1 MKKILIVVCS
11 LWFSVTFSQKTDT
24 ILSLEE
30 YLGYVKKYH
39 PIVKQARLITTEGE
53 AKLLKSRGAFDPKLE
68 VDFVN
73 KKFKNTDYY
82 DKLNATFKI
91 PTWYG
96 IELKAN
102 YENNEGVYL
111 NPEYN
116 TPEDG
121 LYSAG
126 VSVSLAKGLL
136 TNKRMATLKQA
147 KLYTEQAEAKQKMVI
162 SDFLYNASESYF
174 NWLKNYKAVVA
185 YKSYLANADTRLQNV
200 KKSYRAG
207 DKPAID
213 TLEAGINY
221 KNRLLDLEKA
231 KIGYL
236 KSTLEVSNFLWLQN
250 NVPLEIKDNITPD
263 INTIATIDAVLNSSL
278 LNDTADNLIE
288 NHPKLRALEI
298 KKNILTIDK
307 RYKTNNLLPKIDLQ
321 YNFLS
326 ADYENLN
333 SFNTANYKTG
343 LAISFPLFLRKER
356 ADLKLAKVKLQD
368 VDFDIMA
375 TKVSL
380 KNKINS
386 SLQEIESYQIQHS
399 ILKSLVIDY
408 TRLVTAE
415 ERMFN
420 LGEGSLFLVNYREV
434 KLIESQ
440 LKEIDTEYKLFNS
453 KYKFLNIISSLE

>member
-1 MKKILIVVCS
+1 M
-11 LWFSVTFSQKTDT
+11 
-24 ILSLEE
+24 
-30 YLGYVKKYH
+30 
-39 PIVKQARLITTEGE
+39 
-53 AKLLKSRGAFDPKLE
+53 
-68 VDFVN
+68 
-73 KKFKNTDYY
+73 
-82 DKLNATFKI
+82 
-91 PTWYG
+91 
-96 IELKAN
+96 
-102 YENNEGVYL
+102 
-111 NPEYN
+111 
-116 TPEDG
+116 
-121 LYSAG
+121 
-126 VSVSLAKGLL
+126 
-136 TNKRMATLKQA
+136 
-147 KLYTEQAEAKQKMVI
+147 
-162 SDFLYNASESYF
+162 
-174 NWLKNYKAVVA
+174 
-185 YKSYLANADTRLQNV
+185 
-200 KKSYRAG
+200 
-207 DKPAID
+207 
-213 TLEAGINY
+213 
-221 KNRLLDLEKA
+221 
-231 KIGYL
+231 
-236 KSTLEVSNFLWLQN
+236 
-250 NVPLEIKDNITPD
+250 
-263 INTIATIDAVLNSSL
+263 LNSSL
-278 LNDTADNLIE
+278 LNDTANNLIE

-453 KYKFLNIISSLE
+453 KYKFLNIIGSLE

>member
-1 MKKILIVVCS
+1 M
-11 LWFSVTFSQKTDT
+11 
-24 ILSLEE
+24 
-30 YLGYVKKYH
+30 
-39 PIVKQARLITTEGE
+39 
-53 AKLLKSRGAFDPKLE
+53 
-68 VDFVN
+68 
-73 KKFKNTDYY
+73 
-82 DKLNATFKI
+82 
-91 PTWYG
+91 
-96 IELKAN
+96 
-102 YENNEGVYL
+102 
-111 NPEYN
+111 
-116 TPEDG
+116 
-121 LYSAG
+121 
-126 VSVSLAKGLL
+126 
-136 TNKRMATLKQA
+136 
-147 KLYTEQAEAKQKMVI
+147 
-162 SDFLYNASESYF
+162 
-174 NWLKNYKAVVA
+174 
-185 YKSYLANADTRLQNV
+185 
-200 KKSYRAG
+200 
-207 DKPAID
+207 
-213 TLEAGINY
+213 
-221 KNRLLDLEKA
+221 
-231 KIGYL
+231 
-236 KSTLEVSNFLWLQN
+236 QN